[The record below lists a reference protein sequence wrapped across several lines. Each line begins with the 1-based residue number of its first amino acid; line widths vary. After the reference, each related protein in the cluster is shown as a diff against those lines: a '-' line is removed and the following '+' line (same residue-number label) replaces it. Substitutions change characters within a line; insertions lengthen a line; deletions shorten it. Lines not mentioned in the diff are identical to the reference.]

1 MSGIQ
6 NFGNTCFVNSVVQIL
21 RYVKPV
27 VKELVTV
34 RAKKDFIQ
42 DFINLL
48 YQDSKSDNF
57 VHHLK
62 DLGFDPLFQHDAH
75 EFLITMLDK
84 LYENIDNENPFEGV
98 FENTLVCKNGHKS
111 VSKEKYVC
119 LSINGGI
126 EEGLGELQE
135 PETVRCKCDHCSET
149 VMTKHVVVNP
159 GKVVCVHF
167 KRFNIDGKLTYK
179 VPIIT
184 KWNGY
189 KLVGMCNHIG
199 SCTGGHYTATVK
211 TGNGWM
217 HMNDEFVEKID
228 GVPKTS
234 RVPYLMV
241 YVLDK

>member
-6 NFGNTCFVNSVVQIL
+6 NFGNTCFVNSVIQIL

-34 RAKKDFIQ
+34 RAKQDFLQ

-48 YQDSKSDNF
+48 YQDSKPDNF

-135 PETVRCKCDHCSET
+135 PETVRCKCDHCSAVSYTHLRAHET
-149 VMTKHVVVNP
+149 
-159 GKVVCVHF
+159 
-167 KRFNIDGKLTYK
+167 
-179 VPIIT
+179 
-184 KWNGY
+184 
-189 KLVGMCNHIG
+189 
-199 SCTGGHYTATVK
+199 
-211 TGNGWM
+211 
-217 HMNDEFVEKID
+217 
-228 GVPKTS
+228 
-234 RVPYLMV
+234 
-241 YVLDK
+241 